1 MTVDKR
7 HSIIATRDRNPC
19 ATLQQIADKYDIT
32 RERVRQVL
40 ASEGRATKAIR
51 LPNPNYICPYCGGVK
66 SWVSAQ
72 CENCQEAERAK
83 VRWVTLI
90 CDQCGGTFERR
101 QSEVLI
107 RAKLRGYQG
116 RIFCSKRCQGVYTA
130 EHYGI
135 GAPNNPIHK
144 TVFPTGRP
152 PKWDYGELY
161 RLRDL
166 TGWGAIRL
174 SRALGI
180 PEGTVSDALRRRQDA
195 TETPP
200 NEL

>member
-1 MTVDKR
+1 MTTAR
-7 HSIIATRDRNPC
+7 QTSIIATRDRNPC
-19 ATLQQIADKYDIT
+19 ATLQEIGDKYGIT

-40 ASEGRATKAIR
+40 KEAGVQTKHVLR
-51 LPNPNYICPYCGGVK
+51 VNHLICPFCGGEK
-66 SWVSAQ
+66 TYNSSRCPTCREAQ
-72 CENCQEAERAK
+72 REA
-83 VRWVTLI
+83 VRLVPLV
-90 CDQCGGTFERR
+90 CDQCGTMFERK
-101 QSEVLI
+101 QVDVLT
-107 RAKLRGYQG
+107 RAKRYGFG
-116 RIFCSKRCQGVYTA
+116 GPVFCSRRCQGIYTA

-135 GAPNNPIHK
+135 GTPNNPIYK
-144 TVFPTGRP
+144 TVFPNRV